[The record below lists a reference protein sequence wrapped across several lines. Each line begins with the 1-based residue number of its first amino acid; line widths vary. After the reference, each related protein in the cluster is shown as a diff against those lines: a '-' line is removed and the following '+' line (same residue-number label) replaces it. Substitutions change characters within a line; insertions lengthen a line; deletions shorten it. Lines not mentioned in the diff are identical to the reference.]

1 LSTGRRILLTG
12 RTLAAGRV
20 LSRRNL
26 SAGRIHRRVVPA
38 RSLRRLLAG
47 LSRLPTGLSSRLS
60 AGGARLSTGGARL
73 STGGAGL
80 STGGAGLAGRT
91 WHAALL
97 ALHPEPVLRLK
108 TRAGH

>member
-1 LSTGRRILLTG
+1 MLPAAGPRRRLLPWRRILSTGRRILLTG

-47 LSRLPTGLSSRLS
+47 LSRLPTGLS
-60 AGGARLSTGGARL
+60 AR
-73 STGGAGL
+73 L

>member
-60 AGGARLSTGGARL
+60 AGGARLSTGGA
-73 STGGAGL
+73 
-80 STGGAGLAGRT
+80 GLAGRT